1 MLPRGNASVRV
12 PQAEKRRAH
21 MAGLGG
27 FLSEADTLSDDGR
40 ASCFAAKVI
49 RGVDATKS
57 INTPASLVAQRN

>member
-27 FLSEADTLSDDGR
+27 FLSEADHDGVE
-40 ASCFAAKVI
+40 AH
-49 RGVDATKS
+49 
-57 INTPASLVAQRN
+57 PASEVA